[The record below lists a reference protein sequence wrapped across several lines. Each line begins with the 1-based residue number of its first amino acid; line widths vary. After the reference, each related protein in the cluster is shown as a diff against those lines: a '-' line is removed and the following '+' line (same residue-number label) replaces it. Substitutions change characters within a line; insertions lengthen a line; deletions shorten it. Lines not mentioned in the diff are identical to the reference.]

1 MKTPYVKPFKT
12 PYRNPTT
19 KFMGD
24 TPASVDEMEA
34 LRRKAWTEQG
44 VLMINL
50 SDPCLTEA
58 QRNVLYAIA
67 EDRYGYGGVR

>member
-1 MKTPYVKPFKT
+1 MKTPYIRPFKT

-19 KFMGD
+19 KLMGD
-24 TPASVDEMEA
+24 TPASADEMEA
-34 LRRKAWTEQG
+34 LRRKAWSEQG

-58 QRNVLYAIA
+58 QRNMLYAIA
-67 EDRYGYGGVR
+67 EHRYGYGGVR